1 MSETPTMLNIPTN
14 PNDDFVCRKI
24 RFLQKRF
31 GLHWDVRGGWTF
43 SSSGFV
49 STGLLKWVH
58 PSGWSW
64 WLQMIFFSNL
74 LVKTYLISKYFE
86 HGIEKK
92 STENHQGK
100 GDFHFLLPSFNRSI
114 TGVFE
119 MFMISE
125 RDRICQQEWDQLPKH
140 LRASRYKYSKTCFWK
155 IDTISVYIWYVYIY
169 IIIFYTYIQ
178 TSFYFNSQTRWYYY
192 FIFYSSSCNWSLSV
206 SSYHCLDKLLAMHSC
221 RQLPAPT
228 LVAWPA
234 GASQPLIAQAR
245 SQAPSIVF
253 IDEIDAVGR
262 RRGKGSFGGGGN
274 DEREN
279 TLNQLLVEMDAWLKK
294 PGDLKLDDILYQT
307 SSTRKTLGND
317 VIT

>member
-1 MSETPTMLNIPTN
+1 MFVGVGPSRVRDLFQQACWSEFTQV
-14 PNDDFVCRKI
+14 D
-24 RFLQKRF
+24 
-31 GLHWDVRGGWTF
+31 GH
-43 SSSGFV
+43 
-49 STGLLKWVH
+49 
-58 PSGWSW
+58 
-64 WLQMIFFSNL
+64 
-74 LVKTYLISKYFE
+74 
-86 HGIEKK
+86 
-92 STENHQGK
+92 
-100 GDFHFLLPSFNRSI
+100 GDFRWFFFLIYWSKHIWFRNISNMGLKKKALKIIKGRAIFIFCCPVLIDQSLASLRCLWFQNETVSANKSGINCPSIYELVGTNIQKHVSERSI
-114 TGVFE
+114 LY
-119 MFMISE
+119 
-125 RDRICQQEWDQLPKH
+125 Q
-140 LRASRYKYSKTCFWK
+140 
-155 IDTISVYIWYVYIY
+155 YIFDMYIY
-169 IIIFYTYIQ
+169 IFIFYTYIQ